1 MSIQFP
7 QPNAWATV
15 RPSAKVSTIAGLLD
29 CHPCD
34 IRRLVDA
41 GELQAHTKGTR
52 GVRVFLDSVAE
63 YQERQA
69 RTPRL
74 TRKAVAAHP
83 HRKPP
88 PATAA
93 FRTAMAG
100 LKAKGLA

>member
-1 MSIQFP
+1 MPIQIP
-7 QPNAWATV
+7 QPNNWAAI
-15 RPSAKVSTIAGLLD
+15 RPSAKVGTIAGLLD

-69 RTPRL
+69 RAPRL
-74 TRKAVAAHP
+74 NRKAGAVHP
-83 HRKPP
+83 QRKPP
-88 PATAA
+88 SPTVA